1 MSFRNR
7 PAAYAL
13 RGNVYE
19 LRPGV
24 APGHLPM
31 ASKLGLLA
39 RIARK
44 PILNWARSQ
53 RIDRTLKRI
62 K

>member
-1 MSFRNR
+1 MKRDT
-7 PAAYAL
+7 AYVL
-13 RGNVYE
+13 HGNVYE
-19 LRPGV
+19 LRLGV
-24 APGHLPM
+24 APRNPPM
-31 ASKLGLLA
+31 ASKVCLLK
-39 RIARK
+39 RIAQK